1 MTATIWP
8 ALAALLVSAAS
19 VLGLLLA
26 EKQWAVI
33 AIVIAAGVAMLVAT
47 RLGWDDR
54 IRRSGGVHARTVS
67 GVALALVVAMAF
79 VLREHNF
86 ALLMLCTVLLTIVA
100 GLGLTIQFG
109 HAGVVNF
116 AGAAFFGI
124 GAYAAA
130 VLATKTALP
139 HPLVILAGGVCAAL
153 IGSVLVLPLLRT
165 RGHYAALITIA
176 FGILF
181 KTFLEVN
188 DTLGGP
194 QGLKVPGFALL
205 GHAFN
210 DPIAID
216 DETEWSFYLA
226 YAGLSLVIAAAA
238 YVLVRRLERSW
249 IGLAFD
255 AVRLDE
261 TAAAAFG
268 VNVAAWKIAAF
279 SIGNFLIG
287 LAGAA
292 YAMMTGFV
300 APTSFTFGDSLILV
314 SIVILGG
321 LGNALG
327 LVPAALI
334 VVLLPEKLQAI
345 QEYRFL
351 LFALLVI
358 VILLVRPGGLLP
370 RPMRDYSAGEIR

>member
-1 MTATIWP
+1 M
-8 ALAALLVSAAS
+8 
-19 VLGLLLA
+19 A

-54 IRRSGGVHARTVS
+54 IRRSGGAHARSVS
-67 GVALALVVAMAF
+67 GVALALVVATAF

-139 HPLVILAGGVCAAL
+139 HPLVILAGGACAAL

>member
-8 ALAALLVSAAS
+8 ALAALLVSAAG

>member
-8 ALAALLVSAAS
+8 ALAALLVSAAG

-130 VLATKTALP
+130 VLATRTALP

>member
-8 ALAALLVSAAS
+8 ALAALLVSAAG

-54 IRRSGGVHARTVS
+54 IRRSGGAHARSVS
-67 GVALALVVAMAF
+67 GVALALVVATAF

-139 HPLVILAGGVCAAL
+139 HPLVILAGGACAAL